1 MKALK
6 LTSFINCLFIVLA
19 ALIAVFMLGS
29 AVFFNVHSAYSFLLI
44 MAVLIFTIIIV
55 YAALKLNRYS
65 SKAYILV
72 LVFMSFTM
80 YFLWNIYASTEPVSD
95 YKVIF
100 QGAERII
107 NGSFR
112 EKSFNKSSY
121 FYFYNY
127 QIVYTSYIALIMEIF
142 GNKLLWFKLFD
153 WFYMTLTSIIMYKL
167 INKISTKDAAAV
179 GSIFYA
185 LYIPNII
192 GSSVVNNQ
200 HISTLFLC
208 LALYFIIRAERLYDV
223 ALSGVM
229 LGFTQILRPVGVII
243 IIAVTIVYAYKSF
256 TEKRYRSYFKY
267 FALFILCYMLTVK
280 GFDAVFMKA
289 GLAPG
294 PISQSNAKYFK
305 FVLGLKGEGLY
316 NIQTENA
323 EKTQVYFDLKTLNF
337 DYEKYN
343 KECIE
348 AVKTSLKDYKNTLI
362 FVKDKMINF
371 TGGMD
376 NQLDF
381 SLAKDKLNNNVYLL
395 GDAGSMQYILLLICT
410 TASLILKL
418 KKYRQSIDIFY
429 ILLIGFVLVHVF
441 IEAQTRYRYEVYV
454 FLIILS
460 AEIGSF
466 IKKKVIT

>member
-1 MKALK
+1 
-6 LTSFINCLFIVLA
+6 
-19 ALIAVFMLGS
+19 MLGS

-80 YFLWNIYASTEPVSD
+80 YFLWNIYASTEPISD

-112 EKSFNKSSY
+112 EESFNKSSY

-127 QIVYTSYIALIMEIF
+127 QIGYTSYIALIMEIF

-153 WFYMTLTSIIMYKL
+153 WFYMTLTSIILYKL

-223 ALSGVM
+223 ALSGVICSA
-229 LGFTQILRPVGVII
+229 LLR
-243 IIAVTIVYAYKSF
+243 Y
-256 TEKRYRSYFKY
+256 
-267 FALFILCYMLTVK
+267 
-280 GFDAVFMKA
+280 
-289 GLAPG
+289 
-294 PISQSNAKYFK
+294 
-305 FVLGLKGEGLY
+305 
-316 NIQTENA
+316 
-323 EKTQVYFDLKTLNF
+323 
-337 DYEKYN
+337 
-343 KECIE
+343 
-348 AVKTSLKDYKNTLI
+348 
-362 FVKDKMINF
+362 
-371 TGGMD
+371 
-376 NQLDF
+376 
-381 SLAKDKLNNNVYLL
+381 
-395 GDAGSMQYILLLICT
+395 
-410 TASLILKL
+410 
-418 KKYRQSIDIFY
+418 
-429 ILLIGFVLVHVF
+429 
-441 IEAQTRYRYEVYV
+441 
-454 FLIILS
+454 
-460 AEIGSF
+460 
-466 IKKKVIT
+466 